1 VDQSRI
7 RRDAKPFVVL
17 GIDLA
22 GSPRRPTGVCLLRGL
37 SAHTHV
43 AFGDDEILSVI
54 RHARPD
60 LVPIDA
66 PLSLPKGRRT
76 ISDRRGEHLR
86 DCDRELLR
94 RGIRF
99 FPITLGPMRMLT
111 ERGLR
116 LKAKIRAMG
125 YRAIECYPG
134 AAQDVWGIPR
144 QHRDREALLA
154 GLKKLGVRGLTKAA
168 TSDELDAATAAL
180 VGLWALTGR
189 GEMLGGADGIV
200 IPGSGWARQVLGRH
214 RGDLCGVKGAVRLS
228 TRVRSRPEARDLET

>member
-1 VDQSRI
+1 MNVNVRKGEPVVVSSR
-7 RRDAKPFVVL
+7 KPFVVV

-22 GSPRRPTGVCLLRGL
+22 GSPRRPTGMCLLRGL
-37 SAHTHV
+37 GAHTHV
-43 AFGDDEILSVI
+43 AFSDEDILNTVH
-54 RHARPD
+54 HAQPD

-76 ISDRRGEHLR
+76 IHDRSGEHFR

-111 ERGLR
+111 ERGLA
-116 LKAKIRAMG
+116 LQAKISAMG
-125 YRAIECYPG
+125 YRVIECYPG
-134 AAQDVWGIPR
+134 AAQDVWGLPR
-144 QHRDREALLA
+144 QHRNRKALVA
-154 GLKKLGVRGLTKAA
+154 GLKKLGVRGLTKAI

-180 VGLWALTGR
+180 VGRWVLLGR

-200 IPGSGWARQVLGRH
+200 IPESSL
-214 RGDLCGVKGAVRLS
+214 RL
-228 TRVRSRPEARDLET
+228 RRL